1 MLKTEHSSYLKEY
14 INSEINW
21 YPWGK
26 EAFEKAKREKK
37 AIFLSIGYSGS
48 QWCEMMKSES
58 FNQPSIIKLLNQNF
72 INIKV
77 DKDERTDIDKYYK
90 NVYKL
95 MNGQGC
101 GSPISIF
108 MTENRE
114 PFYTAAYIAPLP
126 QGNVLGFEEL
136 VITVVE
142 KYRNDK
148 VTMVQKGKEIL
159 RYIHPNE
166 EKIEATRLNIDILNT
181 IKLQTLEVLDKKDG
195 GFGQAPKFPHTSTL
209 NLILDAYE
217 MTKDKELLQAVL
229 LTLKKMEV
237 GNFHDKTDGGFYRY
251 SNDKAWNIP
260 RFEKT
265 AYDNAHLSAIYLRAY
280 QITGDNFYKIT
291 AFKTIDFMLNKMST
305 DRLFYANSVTKND
318 GFDFTDK
325 KIITSWNAMMIDTL
339 FKASLIDKKYYERAV
354 HTLETLLEQRFING
368 QLFHTQNIKAFL
380 EDYAYLGT
388 ALLSAYRV
396 TEQEEYLILAET
408 LSNRAIEQFYQ
419 YGKWKFS
426 NHGLTLYDDMYDVLY
441 PSAMSTMVALL
452 HDISF
457 LIESDYNQLVFKT
470 LEMNSYELM
479 RHPLSS
485 PKMAQV
491 LVRHLKKMI

>member
-181 IKLQTLEVLDKKDG
+181 IKLQTLEV
-195 GFGQAPKFPHTSTL
+195 
-209 NLILDAYE
+209 
-217 MTKDKELLQAVL
+217 
-229 LTLKKMEV
+229 
-237 GNFHDKTDGGFYRY
+237 
-251 SNDKAWNIP
+251 
-260 RFEKT
+260 
-265 AYDNAHLSAIYLRAY
+265 
-280 QITGDNFYKIT
+280 
-291 AFKTIDFMLNKMST
+291 
-305 DRLFYANSVTKND
+305 
-318 GFDFTDK
+318 
-325 KIITSWNAMMIDTL
+325 
-339 FKASLIDKKYYERAV
+339 
-354 HTLETLLEQRFING
+354 
-368 QLFHTQNIKAFL
+368 
-380 EDYAYLGT
+380 
-388 ALLSAYRV
+388 
-396 TEQEEYLILAET
+396 
-408 LSNRAIEQFYQ
+408 
-419 YGKWKFS
+419 
-426 NHGLTLYDDMYDVLY
+426 
-441 PSAMSTMVALL
+441 
-452 HDISF
+452 
-457 LIESDYNQLVFKT
+457 
-470 LEMNSYELM
+470 
-479 RHPLSS
+479 
-485 PKMAQV
+485 
-491 LVRHLKKMI
+491 